1 MDLICKMPNRMVMGC
16 LLLLFVQITSLAQK
30 RYTAKTARIDFT
42 SDAELELIQASSSH
56 VQGLIDPATNQ
67 FAFSVDVKSFRG
79 FNSELQREHFNE
91 KYMESER
98 FPKARFS
105 GKIIEQIDYKINGTY
120 DVRAKGNLEI
130 HGIKQ
135 TRIIKGK
142 ITVRDNQLRI
152 EAGFKVPLSD
162 HSIAIPTIVKQKIAT
177 EIEVDFTSS
186 MVME

>member
-1 MDLICKMPNRMVMGC
+1 MIGKGALMGC
-16 LLLLFVQITSLAQK
+16 YLILFIHWQASAQK
-30 RYTAKTARIDFT
+30 RYTTTAGRIDFA
-42 SDAELELIQASSSH
+42 SNAELELIQASSVQ
-56 VQGLIDPATNQ
+56 VQGLVDPATNQ
-67 FAFSVDVKSFRG
+67 FAFTVDVKSFRG

-105 GKIIEQIDYKINGTY
+105 GKIIEQVDFTINGSY
-120 DVRAKGNLEI
+120 DVRAKGDLEI

-142 ITVRDNQLRI
+142 ITVNNDQLSI
-152 EAGFKVPLSD
+152 EARFKVPLND

-177 EIEVDFTSS
+177 EIEVAFTSS
-186 MVME
+186 MALQ